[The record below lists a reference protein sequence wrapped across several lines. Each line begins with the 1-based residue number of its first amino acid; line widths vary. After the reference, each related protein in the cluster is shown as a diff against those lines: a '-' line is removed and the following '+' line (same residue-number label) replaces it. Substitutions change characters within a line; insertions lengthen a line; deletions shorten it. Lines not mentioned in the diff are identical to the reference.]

1 MKENKLK
8 KILKAVENTKLY
20 SAEEVTEALKES
32 GFKVEKS
39 KNCFGDLLKISKDG
53 NT

>member
-1 MKENKLK
+1 MTGNKLK

-20 SAEEVTEALKES
+20 SAKEVTEALKES

-39 KNCFGDLLKISKDG
+39 KGFDDEWIRGGRNLW
-53 NT
+53 